1 MYGLLSI
8 YVDYIFENTKNGLLF
23 GHTDNYIKIKV
34 DDDLSLA
41 NTIQKVNILEMSKD
55 HMVGRIIKN

>member
-1 MYGLLSI
+1 MN
-8 YVDYIFENTKNGLLF
+8 ENVLNNTRIRRPEWLKV
-23 GHTDNYIKIKV
+23 KIKV

-41 NTIQKVNILEMSKD
+41 NTIQKVNILEMSKG